1 VVTALGVL
9 ETLEAVVKK
18 YPNFKEH
25 KILERIFEPE
35 RVVKLR
41 VPWKDMND
49 ETQIPVWSRAKVKT
63 RPRMR
68 RSIRSRIL
76 VYTIIIFSKAT
87 SRGLNRY
94 LRVFQNGL

>member
-1 VVTALGVL
+1 LV
-9 ETLEAVVKK
+9 TLEAVVKK
-18 YPNFKEH
+18 YTKFKEH

-35 RVVKLR
+35 RVVKFR

-49 ETQIPVWSRAKVKT
+49 ETQIPLWSRAKKKM
-63 RPRMR
+63 RPRMG

-87 SRGLNRY
+87 SLGLNRY
-94 LRVFQNGL
+94 LKVFLNLLLINNG